1 MYPTILELGSLAVR
15 SYGVALAAAVLATV
29 WCVEREAKKR
39 GVEGYKIFDLAVIV
53 LLVSILGARLMYVVE
68 HWGSYHHSPLRILM
82 VWEGGLTFLG
92 GLIPGIVVGLL
103 YLRLKGLWFLR
114 DTIALYLPIGI
125 GITRIGC
132 FLNGCC
138 FGKPTHLPLGVE
150 FPPSSAAGTQFLGIS
165 IPPTQLYS
173 SFAAFLIFA
182 GLRWMRKVQPPEGT
196 LFWSFLAFYSSFR
209 FFVDWLRYYEPAAYL
224 SYLTVNQWLCIV
236 IGIVSGAQLI
246 RIRLLN
252 KR

>member
-1 MYPTILELGSLAVR
+1 MYPTILEFGSLAVR
-15 SYGVALAAAVLATV
+15 SYGVALAAAVLVTV
-29 WCVEREAKKR
+29 WCVEREAKKK
-39 GVEGYKIFDLAVIV
+39 GVEGYKIFDLAVMI

-68 HWGSYHHSPLRILM
+68 HWSSYYHNPLRIFM

-103 YLRLKGLWFLR
+103 YLRLRGLWFLR

-138 FGKPTHLPLGVE
+138 FGKPTDLPLGVE
-150 FPPSSAAGTQFLGIS
+150 FPVSCAAGAEFLGIS
-165 IPPTQLYS
+165 IHPTQLYS
-173 SFAAFLIFA
+173 SLAAFLIFA
-182 GLRWMRKVQPPEGT
+182 GLKWMRKAQLSEGT
-196 LFWSFLAFYSSFR
+196 LFWSFLALYSFFR
-209 FFVDWLRYYEPAAYL
+209 FFVDWVRYYEPAAYL
-224 SYLTVNQWLCIV
+224 SYLTVNQWLSVV
-236 IGIVSGAQLI
+236 IGVVSAVQLI
-246 RIRLLN
+246 RLRLLN